1 MKKILILLLVSMIL
15 QGCEFFRK
23 LDKSSSN
30 TASVKKEE
38 TNLQSGD
45 TSKTK
50 TNSTNEWERWVFAPK
65 DTNIT
70 NIYLPKQETPR
81 PIIYERGSGTQSA
94 QIDLGAFR
102 NMQQAFL
109 DSVKATQSTKQTETK
124 ASLFSPMVILALGLL
139 VFFILVFA
147 VLIYIIFSKLK
158 NKMTL

>member
-1 MKKILILLLVSMIL
+1 MKKIIIAGLMCVSL
-15 QGCEFFRK
+15 TSCEFMRK
-23 LDKSSSN
+23 VSKDN
-30 TASVKKEE
+30 TTSADVKKQD
-38 TNLQSGD
+38 TNVQSGD

-94 QIDLGAFR
+94 QVDLGVFR

-109 DSVKATQSTKQTETK
+109 DSIKATQSTKQTETK

-158 NKMTL
+158 NKVTL